1 MKPLNQVFTLI
12 TNALLGL
19 SLMGATTGRM
29 SPSAPTRTPSDQAQ
43 PVTQRDGSVSPAAP
57 ARVLPGRRTLSP
69 EQIPSSDGRAREI
82 RTRRRNA
89 DSAST
94 EAKLRSLNAR
104 VQAEQKAE
112 VDAENAKVHTEMVKL
127 RGGERSAYSPRLN
140 AIRQEALAIQ
150 NRQMTASSEQKVMDA
165 TRINELFTEY
175 ERLAR

>member
-1 MKPLNQVFTLI
+1 
-12 TNALLGL
+12 
-19 SLMGATTGRM
+19 
-29 SPSAPTRTPSDQAQ
+29 
-43 PVTQRDGSVSPAAP
+43 
-57 ARVLPGRRTLSP
+57 LSP

-82 RTRRRNA
+82 HTRRRNA